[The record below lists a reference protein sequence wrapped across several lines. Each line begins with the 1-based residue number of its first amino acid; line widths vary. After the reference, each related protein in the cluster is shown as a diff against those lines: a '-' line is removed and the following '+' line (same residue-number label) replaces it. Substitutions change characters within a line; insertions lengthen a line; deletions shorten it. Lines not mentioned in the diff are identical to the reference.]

1 MWGLPTPTTFSM
13 SVGGETIIMVTGGTG
28 LVGKGIQA
36 VVERQAV
43 PGERWIYLS
52 SKDGDLRDRAQTKA
66 IYDKYKPNHV
76 IHLAAKVGG
85 LFANMKYK
93 VEFLRDNLAINDNVL
108 HCAMEAGVERVVSCL
123 STCIFPD
130 KTTYP
135 IDETMIHNGP
145 PHASN
150 AGYAYAKRM
159 IDVQNR
165 CYADQHGC
173 KWTSVVPT
181 NIFGPH
187 DNFSIDNGH
196 VLPGL
201 MHKVYKAKQDGGDF
215 TIWGS
220 GTPLR
225 QFIFSEDL
233 GALMIWVL
241 RSYHSI
247 EPIILSVPEEAEVTI
262 KDAAMAVVGGMNFT
276 GPVKFDTEKSD
287 GQHKKTASNEKL
299 KSLNPDFEFTPF
311 AEAVARTCRWFED
324 NYETARK

>member
-1 MWGLPTPTTFSM
+1 MH
-13 SVGGETIIMVTGGTG
+13 
-28 LVGKGIQA
+28 A
-36 VVERQAV
+36 C
-43 PGERWIYLS
+43 
-52 SKDGDLRDRAQTKA
+52 RDRAQTKA
-66 IYDKYKPNHV
+66 IYDKYKPKYV

-93 VEFLRDNLAINDNVL
+93 VEFWRDNVAINDNVL
-108 HCAMEAGVERVVSCL
+108 HCAMEAGTERVISCL

-145 PHASN
+145 PHKSN
-150 AGYAYAKRM
+150 EGYAYAKRM

-165 CYADQHGC
+165 CYAEQHGC

-187 DNFSIDNGH
+187 DNFSIEEGH

-201 MHKVYKAKQDGGDF
+201 MHKVYKAKQSGGDF

-225 QFIFSEDL
+225 QFIFNEDL
-233 GALMIWVL
+233 GALMVWVM

-247 EPIILSVPEEAEVTI
+247 EPIILSVPEEAEVSI
-262 KDAAMAVVGGMNFT
+262 KDAAMAVVRGMDFK
-276 GPVKFDTEKSD
+276 GPVKFDTSKSD
-287 GQHKKTASNEKL
+287 GQHKKTASNAKL
-299 KSLNPDFEFTPF
+299 TQLYPDFKFTPF
-311 AEAVARTCRWFED
+311 EEAVAKTCKWFEE